1 MKKFIL
7 ILLIFLTLIIPLY
20 SQTTGMTKDE
30 ARLFFGEDGIYNRTD
45 DVLIFSR
52 NNIEV
57 YIFFSG
63 ERQAKLTMYAKTDET
78 PFNLQEISS
87 IARTH
92 KDEQWRKI
100 GDRIESKNFYID
112 IRRDMKSFNIILK

>member
-7 ILLIFLTLIIPLY
+7 ILLIFWALIIPLY

-78 PFNLQEISS
+78 PFNLQEISI

-92 KDEQWRKI
+92 KDEQWKKI